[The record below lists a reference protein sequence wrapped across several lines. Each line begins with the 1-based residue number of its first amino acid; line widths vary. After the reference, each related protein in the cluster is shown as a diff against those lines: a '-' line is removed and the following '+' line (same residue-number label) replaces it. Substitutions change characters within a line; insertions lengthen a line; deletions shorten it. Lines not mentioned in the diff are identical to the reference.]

1 MDNENVETP
10 LKSQGAV
17 RIRVLPTT
25 SQWFCITFAE
35 DMPGVRSAFK
45 VMTESG
51 IYTDQ
56 LF

>member
-17 RIRVLPTT
+17 HIRVLPTT
-25 SQWFCITFAE
+25 SQWFGMTYAE

-51 IYTDQ
+51 IYTDP
-56 LF
+56 LY

>member
-25 SQWFCITFAE
+25 SQWFGITFAE
-35 DMPGVRSAFK
+35 DIPGVRSAFK

-51 IYTDQ
+51 IYTDP
-56 LF
+56 LY

>member
-1 MDNENVETP
+1 MGTMLERD
-10 LKSQGAV
+10 AV

-25 SQWFCITFAE
+25 SQWFGMTYAE
-35 DMPGVRSAFK
+35 DMPGVRSAFR

-51 IYTDQ
+51 IYTDP